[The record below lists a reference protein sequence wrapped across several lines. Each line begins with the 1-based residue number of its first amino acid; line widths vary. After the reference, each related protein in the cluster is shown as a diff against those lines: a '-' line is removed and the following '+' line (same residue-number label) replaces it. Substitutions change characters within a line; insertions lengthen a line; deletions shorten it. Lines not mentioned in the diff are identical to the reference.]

1 MQAES
6 VSSPKG
12 GMAELPLAGCR
23 VIERSRSVAA
33 AYAGRLLAAILGREG
48 RKRASGGG
56 EYQEVNDRIVQ
67 ASIMDAPL
75 RSFSVG
81 GAPMRI
87 PEAIALLLNGKIIKA
102 VRKLLERDK
111 R

>member
-33 AYAGRLLAAILGREG
+33 AYAGRLLAA
-48 RKRASGGG
+48 S
-56 EYQEVNDRIVQ
+56 Q
-67 ASIMDAPL
+67 ASRSTATAP
-75 RSFSVG
+75 SG
-81 GAPMRI
+81 
-87 PEAIALLLNGKIIKA
+87 
-102 VRKLLERDK
+102 VRKDWAAGTAIPRTYT
-111 R
+111 RWVGHRMSTRRMVSRRWVSSA